1 MLNNIETNRDIELY
15 NNEGIN
21 ENVNFGDLNTEKNID
36 INVDKRKSLIQ
47 DFVKMIKLKLQSSQN
62 EGINDNIN
70 KNENISRNENINQ
83 NESTNQNQQE
93 LTQEK
98 NYTIQEQKVLV
109 IDRFEENFAVCE
121 NRETLEIENIEIEKL
136 PQNVKE
142 GDIIK
147 FSNNVYEID
156 TESKEII
163 ENRINEKLNNLFTD

>member
-62 EGINDNIN
+62 EDINDNIN
-70 KNENISRNENINQ
+70 KNKNISQNENINQ

-109 IDRFEENFAVCE
+109 IDRFEESFAVCE
-121 NRETLEIENIEIEKL
+121 NRETLEIENIEIENL

>member
-21 ENVNFGDLNTEKNID
+21 ENVIFGDLNTEKNID

-62 EGINDNIN
+62 EDINDNIN

-121 NRETLEIENIEIEKL
+121 NRETLEIENIEIENL

-163 ENRINEKLNNLFTD
+163 ENRINEKLNNLFTN

>member
-1 MLNNIETNRDIELY
+1 MLNNIETNNDTELY
-15 NNEGIN
+15 SNKKSVKNIDF
-21 ENVNFGDLNTEKNID
+21 ENLSTEKNID
-36 INVDKRKSLIQ
+36 MNFDKRKSLIE
-47 DFVKMIKLKLQSSQN
+47 DFVKMIKFKLRLGQ
-62 EGINDNIN
+62 
-70 KNENISRNENINQ
+70 NENINENLNEKENQIQNVVSQ
-83 NESTNQNQQE
+83 NENINKNQQE